1 MKLCQISKVENVFLA
16 ALSLLNLNLNNLLRD
31 LFSVTIQVK
40 LKHSVTVK
48 HGGGSIMLWGCFVVS
63 GKESCFVF
71 GSNVNVNETLMS
83 LKRLYYCTYAE
94 SQSVDRWL
102 LEG

>member
-1 MKLCQISKVENVFLA
+1 MKLCQISEVEMPLPMS
-16 ALSLLNLNLNNLLRD
+16 LSLLNLNLNNLLRD
-31 LFSVTIQVK
+31 LFFVTIQVK
-40 LKHSVTVK
+40 LKHSLTVK

-83 LKRLYYCTYAE
+83 LKRLYYCTYAV
-94 SQSVDRWL
+94 SQSVDR
-102 LEG
+102 